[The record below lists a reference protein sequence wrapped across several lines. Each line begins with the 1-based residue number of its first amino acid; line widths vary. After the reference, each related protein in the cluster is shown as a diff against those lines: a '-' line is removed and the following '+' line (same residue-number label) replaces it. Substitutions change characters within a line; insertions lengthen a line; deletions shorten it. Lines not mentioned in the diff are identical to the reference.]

1 MASTLI
7 PIGILG
13 AAIVAAEGFGIA
25 SAPIVTLCVL
35 ALVGGAR
42 RRRHV
47 RRVSWSDA
55 IREGSP
61 DAKRREAVDR
71 LARRKGGRS

>member
-1 MASTLI
+1 MASTLL
-7 PIGILG
+7 PLGILG
-13 AAIVAAEGFGIA
+13 AAIVAAEGFGLA

-42 RRRHV
+42 RRRQV
-47 RRVSWSDA
+47 RRVTWRDA

-61 DAKRREAVDR
+61 DSTRRRAVAR
-71 LARRKGGRS
+71 LAARKGGRS

>member
-1 MASTLI
+1 MASTLV
-7 PIGILG
+7 PIAILG

-25 SAPIVTLCVL
+25 SAPIVVLCAL

-42 RRRHV
+42 RRRQV
-47 RRVSWSDA
+47 RRVTWSDA

-61 DAKRREAVDR
+61 DARRREAVAR
-71 LARRKGGRS
+71 IARRRGGSS

>member
-1 MASTLI
+1 MASTLL
-7 PIGILG
+7 PLAILG

-25 SAPIVTLCVL
+25 SAPIVTLCIL

-55 IREGSP
+55 IREGRP
-61 DAKRREAVDR
+61 DARRRRAVAR
-71 LARRKGGRS
+71 LAARKGGRS

>member
-7 PIGILG
+7 PLGILAG
-13 AAIVAAEGFGIA
+13 AIIAAEGFGVA
-25 SAPIVTLCVL
+25 SAPIVTLCIL
-35 ALVGGAR
+35 ALLGGAR

-47 RRVSWSDA
+47 RSVSWSDA

-61 DAKRREAVDR
+61 DAKRREAVAR
-71 LARRKGGRS
+71 LAKRRGVSS

>member
-7 PIGILG
+7 PLGILG
-13 AAIVAAEGFGIA
+13 AAIVAAEGFGFA
-25 SAPIVTLCVL
+25 SAPIIVLCAL

-47 RRVSWSDA
+47 RRVSWRDA

-61 DAKRREAVDR
+61 DSARRRAV
-71 LARRKGGRS
+71 ARIAARKGGSS

>member
-1 MASTLI
+1 MASTLV
-7 PIGILG
+7 PLGILG

-25 SAPIVTLCVL
+25 SAPIVVLCAL

-47 RRVSWSDA
+47 RRVTWSDA

-61 DAKRREAVDR
+61 DARRRAAVAR
-71 LARRKGGRS
+71 LAARKGEGS

>member
-1 MASTLI
+1 MVSTLL
-7 PIGILG
+7 PVGILAG
-13 AAIVAAEGFGIA
+13 AIIAAEGFGVA
-25 SAPIVTLCVL
+25 SAPIVVLCLL

-47 RRVSWSDA
+47 RRVTWGDA

-61 DAKRREAVDR
+61 DSRRRAAVAR
-71 LARRKGGRS
+71 LARRRGVSP

>member
-1 MASTLI
+1 MASTLV
-7 PIGILG
+7 PLGILA

-25 SAPIVTLCVL
+25 SAPIVVLCAL

-47 RRVSWSDA
+47 RRVSWADA

-61 DAKRREAVDR
+61 DSRRRAAVAR
-71 LARRKGGRS
+71 LARRRGVSP

>member
-7 PIGILG
+7 PIGILA

-25 SAPIVTLCVL
+25 SAPIVVLCAL

-42 RRRHV
+42 RRRQV
-47 RRVSWSDA
+47 RRVSWADA

-61 DAKRREAVDR
+61 DSRRRAAVAR
-71 LARRKGGRS
+71 LARRRGVSP